1 MKQVLKYTLS
11 PTATV
16 QIELP
21 IRGAKTLHVGLDGRG
36 VPCIWIE
43 VPTGSHSFC
52 VRAFNVFGTG
62 WEISDNNTYIGTY
75 HQGEYIWHVYE
86 VTPRVIGL

>member
-1 MKQVLKYTLS
+1 MKHVLKYPLS

-21 IRGAKTLHVGLDGRG
+21 IRGAIALHVGLDRND

-43 VPTGSHSFC
+43 VPTGNQSLS
-52 VRAFNVFGTG
+52 VRAFSVFGTG
-62 WEISDNNTYIGTY
+62 WEISSNSTYIGTY
-75 HQGEYIWHVYE
+75 NQNGYIWHVYE
-86 VTPRVIGL
+86 TTPRVVGL

>member
-1 MKQVLKYTLS
+1 MKQVLKYPLS

-21 IRGAKTLHVGLDGRG
+21 IRGAKTLHVGLDEKGI
-36 VPCIWIE
+36 PCIWIE
-43 VPTGSHSFC
+43 VPTGNQPLS

-62 WEISDNNTYIGTY
+62 WEIGSNSTYIGTY
-75 HQGEYIWHVYE
+75 HENEYVWHVYE
-86 VTPRVIGL
+86 VTPRVVGL